1 MNDARRLF
9 FALWPDARQRERLR
23 DTAMAHAKSV
33 EGRLVH
39 RGNWHVTLAFIGQCP
54 ASQVPTLM
62 ARAAE
67 VPVEPFRLRFD
78 RIEYWARPRIACL
91 VPATVPGELQSLHD
105 ALNSMLVELGHEPE
119 QHTYRPHVTLV
130 RAARPFTT
138 ERLAQP
144 LTFDFGSF
152 ELVESISERGDV
164 RYLPL
169 KQ

>member
-1 MNDARRLF
+1 MNDTKRLF
-9 FALWPDARQRERLR
+9 FALWPDGRQRERLR
-23 DTAMAHAKSV
+23 DLAMAYAKTV

-54 ASQVPTLM
+54 ASQVPTLL

-67 VPVEPFRLRFD
+67 LPVEPFRLRFD

-91 VPATVPGELQSLHD
+91 VPVTVPGELQALHG
-105 ALNSMLVELGHEPE
+105 ALNSLLVDLGHEPE

-130 RAARPFTT
+130 RAARAFTT

-144 LTFDFGSF
+144 LTFDFDGF
-152 ELVESISERGDV
+152 ELVESISERGDL

>member
-1 MNDARRLF
+1 MTGTKRLF

-23 DTAMAHAKSV
+23 DQVAAYAKTV
-33 EGRLVH
+33 EGRMMH
-39 RGNWHVTLAFIGQCP
+39 RANWHVTLAFIGESP
-54 ASQVPTLM
+54 AGQVPDLL

-67 VPVEPFRLRFD
+67 IAVEPFRLRFD

-91 VPATVPGELQSLHD
+91 VPSTVPGELEALHH
-105 ALNSMLVELGHEPE
+105 ALNSVLVDLGHEPE
-119 QHTYRPHVTLV
+119 QHAYRPHVTLV
-130 RAARPFTT
+130 RAARAFTT

-144 LTFDFGSF
+144 VTFDFDSF
-152 ELVESISERGDV
+152 ELVESISDRGDV